1 MKVMKLDTN
10 VWQYGKYWIIKEKEK
25 VYVHKL
31 KKGMHTIRHTIYN
44 EQKRITSRKSLQ
56 KAIEYIDQL

>member
-1 MKVMKLDTN
+1 MKLVKIDEN
-10 VWQYGKYWIIKEKEK
+10 MWQYGKYWIIKETGK

-31 KKGMHTIRHTIYN
+31 NKGVYLKNHTIYN
-44 EQKRITSRKSLQ
+44 EQKRITSRLSLQ